1 MGRRPKEPTVVDPEI
16 RAKPFNPNVREKEMM
31 ALAFDLVEQ
40 RLRDGTATSQETTHF
55 LKLATQQSKLE
66 LKRLEKDIELAD
78 AKIKTLESEQAAGEL
93 YEEAINAIRSYVSPA
108 TYAGLRDGEDE
119 QIVP

>member
-16 RAKPFNPNVREKEMM
+16 RAKAFNPNVREKEMM

-55 LKLATQQSKLE
+55 LKLATQQAKLE
-66 LKRLEKDIELAD
+66 TKRLEKDIELAD
-78 AKIKTLESEQAAGEL
+78 AKIDALKAEKQAGEL
-93 YEEAINAIRSYVSPA
+93 YEQAINAIRTYVSPA
-108 TYAGLRDGEDE
+108 TFAGFRDGEDE
-119 QIVP
+119 QIIP